1 MLIIPSIHPKCESPH
16 YPTTQR
22 VLILNNSRSIL
33 FSLKLSKNI
42 KNIDNILSFLYLAV
56 MLDPSDLN
64 LAAMKTQEPTLA
76 RSKQTTNK
84 QRIIVHFSCQEREKK
99 HKQSITSDN
108 STMICLHAPHHV
120 KESMS
125 THLSRQHMARFGFR
139 QASHAPP

>member
-64 LAAMKTQEPTLA
+64 LAAMKTQEPTLTK
-76 RSKQTTNK
+76 SKQTTNK
-84 QRIIVHFSCQEREKK
+84 QRIIVHFSCQEREKNTNNRSPATI
-99 HKQSITSDN
+99 Q
-108 STMICLHAPHHV
+108 P
-120 KESMS
+120 
-125 THLSRQHMARFGFR
+125 
-139 QASHAPP
+139 

>member
-22 VLILNNSRSIL
+22 VLILNNSGSIS

-99 HKQSITSDN
+99 TQTIDHQRQSKHDL
-108 STMICLHAPHHV
+108 STRAAPCERGHV
-120 KESMS
+120 Y
-125 THLSRQHMARFGFR
+125 
-139 QASHAPP
+139 ASI